1 MRNKHTTRL
10 CIISI
15 LFLLS
20 IYSDVHAQSGQSS
33 DTLLTESQYVKVL
46 EEIRKIDTKISKL
59 ETNLRTHVNEK
70 VAELSKEINEVRSDV
85 AYING
90 QLSLIKWVVTI
101 IGGPILVGII
111 ILLIGYYIQNSKNK
125 TTVATVNQNTETS
138 DDIISQ
144 LDKAIDPK
152 LFLRRDRINKSDII

>member
-1 MRNKHTTRL
+1 MLVKHTTRL
-10 CIISI
+10 CIYSI

-20 IYSDVHAQSGQSS
+20 IYSDVFAQSGQSS
-33 DTLLTESQYVKVL
+33 DTQLTESQYVKIL
-46 EEIRKIDTKISKL
+46 EELRKIDTKISKL
-59 ETNLRTHVNEK
+59 EINLRTHVDEK
-70 VAELSKEINEVRSDV
+70 VAELSKEINVVRSDV
-85 AYING
+85 SYING

-111 ILLIGYYIQNSKNK
+111 IVLIGYYIQNRKNK

-144 LDKAIDPK
+144 LDKEIDPK
-152 LFLRRDRINKSDII
+152 ISF